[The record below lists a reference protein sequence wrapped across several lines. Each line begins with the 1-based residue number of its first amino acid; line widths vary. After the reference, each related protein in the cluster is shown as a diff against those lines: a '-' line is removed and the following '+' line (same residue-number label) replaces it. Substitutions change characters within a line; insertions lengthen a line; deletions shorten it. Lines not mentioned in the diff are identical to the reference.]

1 MRALR
6 ILVADDHEVVRRGL
20 CALLSGHS
28 DWEVCGEAADGRE
41 AVEKSKQLRPDIVIM
56 DLGMPNLNGLDAARQ
71 MLREEQSPRIL
82 FLTVTDCEE
91 MVQEV
96 LKVGAKG
103 YLLKSDAAK
112 DLVTAVEE
120 LRQNRS
126 YFNSRVSSIVLDG
139 FLNGNTASNKK
150 SQQLTPREREIV
162 QLLAEGKSNKEVAVA
177 LNLSV
182 KTAETHRSNLMRK
195 LGLHSVSE
203 LVLYAVR
210 HHIVQVPKPYEEK
223 SVA

>member
-162 QLLAEGKSNKEVAVA
+162 QLLAEGKSNKTSP
-177 LNLSV
+177 L
-182 KTAETHRSNLMRK
+182 
-195 LGLHSVSE
+195 
-203 LVLYAVR
+203 
-210 HHIVQVPKPYEEK
+210 I
-223 SVA
+223 